1 MATQVLK
8 SKQLILQAPQVHTNK
23 SKPML
28 QLLQL
33 LAMQQLKEPQIAHH
47 PILLRHIK
55 NQQR

>member
-8 SKQLILQAPQVHTNK
+8 SKQLTLQAPQVHTNK
-23 SKPML
+23 SKPMW

-33 LAMQQLKEPQIAHH
+33 LAMQQPKGPQIAHH
-47 PILLRHIK
+47 HILLRHIK